1 MLQVEV
7 LVGELGRAVD
17 ACAPRPVAVQ
27 EIAALAHESLDLH
40 VMNPLAPLY
49 FQTSSRFCF
58 QHERLRG
65 VTDYTVE
72 LGALVALR
80 PALGVLGLAGAEL
93 AEVLSRLWHNIV
105 EELER
110 DAAQR
115 LTYAAQTSANTAG
128 KRGPAGSG

>member
-27 EIAALAHESLDLH
+27 KIAALAHESLDLH

-49 FQTSSRFCF
+49 FQTSS
-58 QHERLRG
+58 ERLRG

-128 KRGPAGSG
+128 ERGPAGSG